1 MGGEG
6 TSNIRGEEV
15 GESKGG
21 GLAKS
26 EVEKNI
32 SKFCCED
39 EFNLFLFAFSA
50 VRGYPVLMGGTV
62 SNMVSG
68 ERQGGAHEAEH
79 SESIDSSAKDNSVF
93 SFNFRLVSKPISL
106 DSSCN
111 NDQLIVF
118 VRAIEREIAPG

>member
-1 MGGEG
+1 MGGEV

-32 SKFCCED
+32 SKFCRED
-39 EFNLFLFAFSA
+39 DFNLFLFAFSA

-93 SFNFRLVSKPISL
+93 FIQLSL
-106 DSSCN
+106 GLEAYLSR
-111 NDQLIVF
+111 F
-118 VRAIEREIAPG
+118 VLQ

>member
-1 MGGEG
+1 MARDRE
-6 TSNIRGEEV
+6 
-15 GESKGG
+15 
-21 GLAKS
+21 
-26 EVEKNI
+26 
-32 SKFCCED
+32 
-39 EFNLFLFAFSA
+39 
-50 VRGYPVLMGGTV
+50 
-62 SNMVSG
+62 
-68 ERQGGAHEAEH
+68 GAHEAEH